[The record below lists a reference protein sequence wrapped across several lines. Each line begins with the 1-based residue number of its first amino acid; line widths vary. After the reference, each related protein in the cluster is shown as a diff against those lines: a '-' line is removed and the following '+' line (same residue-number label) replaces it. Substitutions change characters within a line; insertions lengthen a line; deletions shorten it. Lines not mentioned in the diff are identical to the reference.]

1 VVNKFYTPTA
11 MAFFDFFK
19 TKTLVKK
26 NYRSEISNSILNHTV
41 KRGDSLQK
49 LAKKY
54 YGDASEWERIYNA
67 NYGVITDPKKIYY
80 GQQIIIP

>member
-1 VVNKFYTPTA
+1 
-11 MAFFDFFK
+11 MALFDFFK
-19 TKTLVKK
+19 TKKNVVK
-26 NYRSEISNSILNHTV
+26 NYRSEISTSILNHTV

-67 NYGVITDPKKIYY
+67 NYGVITDPKKIYW